1 MAIAAPF
8 EDAKAAF
15 ERGDAAAAFK
25 LFKPLAEEGD
35 ASAQFWLGQMYD
47 LGKGVPQ
54 NLSEASLWYRRAA
67 EQGNVMAQHNLGHMY
82 ESGEG
87 TKVSEYSLTAA
98 ASWYR
103 RAAERDYK
111 PSQANLGAL
120 YAAGRGVRR
129 DFVEA
134 YMWMLLAGSIAENNR
149 EALAKRMQ
157 ERGIK
162 PEWEVFGPQHILQDV
177 TRLIEKG
184 YDEKYG
190 ARPLRR
196 AVEHYLEDPLAEALL
211 KGEIKDG
218 EPVLVAREGEKLVF
232 RQKTPPAAPS
242 GVSS

>member
-1 MAIAAPF
+1 MRPTLPAATLAWLIVLPLLLAGPAAVAGPF

-15 ERGDAAAAFK
+15 ERGDAVTAFN

-35 ASAQFWLGQMYD
+35 AGAQFWVGQMYD
-47 LGKGVPQ
+47 LGRGAPQ
-54 NLSEASLWYRRAA
+54 NLAQASLWYRRAA

-82 ESGEG
+82 ETGEG
-87 TKVSEYSLTAA
+87 TKASEYSLSAA

-149 EALAKRMQ
+149 EALAKRMTPQ
-157 ERGIK
+157 QIATAERQAKEWK
-162 PEWEVFGPQHILQDV
+162 PKRD
-177 TRLIEKG
+177 R
-184 YDEKYG
+184 
-190 ARPLRR
+190 
-196 AVEHYLEDPLAEALL
+196 
-211 KGEIKDG
+211 
-218 EPVLVAREGEKLVF
+218 
-232 RQKTPPAAPS
+232 
-242 GVSS
+242 

>member
-1 MAIAAPF
+1 MRPPLLARALACLISLPLLTAGPVAIAGPF

-47 LGKGVPQ
+47 LGKGVQQ

-111 PSQANLGAL
+111 PSQSNLGAL

-134 YMWMLLAGSIAENNR
+134 YMWMLLAGAIADNNR
-149 EALAKRMQ
+149 EALGKRMTPQ
-157 ERGIK
+157 QIATAERQAKEWK
-162 PEWEVFGPQHILQDV
+162 PKPD
-177 TRLIEKG
+177 R
-184 YDEKYG
+184 
-190 ARPLRR
+190 
-196 AVEHYLEDPLAEALL
+196 
-211 KGEIKDG
+211 
-218 EPVLVAREGEKLVF
+218 
-232 RQKTPPAAPS
+232 
-242 GVSS
+242 

>member
-1 MAIAAPF
+1 MRPTLPAATLAWLIVLPLLLAGPAAVAGPF

-15 ERGDAAAAFK
+15 ERGDAVTAFN

-35 ASAQFWLGQMYD
+35 AGAQFWVGQMYD
-47 LGKGVPQ
+47 LGRGAPQ
-54 NLSEASLWYRRAA
+54 NLAQASLWYRRAA

-82 ESGEG
+82 ETGEG
-87 TKVSEYSLTAA
+87 TKASEYSLSAA

-149 EALAKRMQ
+149 EALAKRMTPQ
-157 ERGIK
+157 QIATAERQAKEWK
-162 PEWEVFGPQHILQDV
+162 PKPD
-177 TRLIEKG
+177 R
-184 YDEKYG
+184 
-190 ARPLRR
+190 
-196 AVEHYLEDPLAEALL
+196 
-211 KGEIKDG
+211 
-218 EPVLVAREGEKLVF
+218 
-232 RQKTPPAAPS
+232 
-242 GVSS
+242 